1 MASCARPWRCSA
13 IRSARRI
20 LACRPGA
27 GQGEGI
33 GSRRIFDIKITLLLL
48 ALVLGPILWSAG
60 SVLAGSASH
69 WSQTRWDST
78 GSAPDP
84 EHHPEAVV
92 QVYAARTWG
101 WKGAVAV
108 HSWISLKKPGAAGY
122 ERYDVVGWG
131 VRNGGGAIRR
141 NLRPADARWAGNDP
155 ELILDLRGDAAAGAI
170 PKVEAAITAYP
181 HDDSYVTWPGPNS
194 NTFVAYVLR
203 SVPELN
209 AELPP
214 TAIGKDFL
222 PNGQLAGMAPSGTG
236 VQLSLGG
243 LLGFTLARDEG
254 VELNLLGLVFGVDPL
269 DLAIKLPGIGRIGL
283 R

>member
-1 MASCARPWRCSA
+1 MRRHP
-13 IRSARRI
+13 IRSPDTCVPPRRGPR
-20 LACRPGA
+20 CGHRFP
-27 GQGEGI
+27 ED
-33 GSRRIFDIKITLLLL
+33 FDIKITLLLL